1 VSEKGCDEVIRRVIF
16 SPLRRALHACPN
28 PERALGP
35 GGRGTAQGRSG
46 RAAFWHATSGIDRPA
61 RLLLCLPLPVT
72 LVAWCARHAD
82 APPTA
87 VVPSLR
93 AFLRLSFSLS
103 LQFVNR
109 KGAAMGR
116 PGPGA

>member
-1 VSEKGCDEVIRRVIF
+1 MKKAATKLLGVSSFRPCAARCTHAQTPSARWDRGDVGRPKGAAAEQL
-16 SPLRRALHACPN
+16 SGMRRAGSIGRHAC
-28 PERALGP
+28 
-35 GGRGTAQGRSG
+35 
-46 RAAFWHATSGIDRPA
+46 
-61 RLLLCLPLPVT
+61 LLCWPLPVT